1 MIADGPTHE
10 RAVLFADIGESTH
23 LYEALG
29 DEAARALTRNC
40 LARMIECV
48 TKHGGSLVKTIGD
61 EVMASFPSA
70 DAACDAALAMVAA
83 AREASGGGGHTL
95 GAHVGFHLGPVLEE
109 GGDVF
114 GDTVNV
120 AARMVSL
127 AKTDE
132 VLTTRAAVERLDD
145 GRRARTRQ
153 IDRCTVRGKDEVIDV
168 FEVVWQAGGATSL
181 VRVPYS
187 GDLAAG
193 RLLLSLGR
201 ATWELDAAH
210 PGVTIGR
217 AAENDIVLP
226 DPRMSRR
233 HARIRLRHGK
243 FVLHD
248 ESANGTLV
256 VTDEGRRIPLHR
268 EDLTLHGSGRL
279 GVNPGESD
287 ADELAIRFC
296 VESA

>member
-1 MIADGPTHE
+1 MPDENQSE

-23 LYEALG
+23 LYEELG
-29 DEAARALTRNC
+29 NEAARALTRGC
-40 LARMIECV
+40 LDLMIECV
-48 TKHGGSLVKTIGD
+48 TKHRGTLIKTIGD
-61 EVMASFPSA
+61 EVMASFTSA
-70 DAACDAALAMVAA
+70 DAACDAAVAIVIA
-83 AREASGGGGHTL
+83 AREAPSGEGRAL
-95 GAHVGFHLGPVLEE
+95 GAHVGFHWGPVLEE
-109 GGDVF
+109 AGDVF

-120 AARMVSL
+120 AARIVSL

-132 VLTTRAAVERLDD
+132 VLTTRAVVEKL
-145 GRRARTRQ
+145 GGARQEKARQ
-153 IDRCTVRGKDEVIDV
+153 IDRCMVRGKNEMIDV
-168 FEVVWQAGGATSL
+168 YEVVWQSGGETSM
-181 VRVPYS
+181 VRVPFS

-193 RLLLSLGR
+193 CLLLSVGR
-201 ATWELDAAH
+201 VTWEVDAVHRA
-210 PGVTIGR
+210 VSIGR
-217 AAENDIVLP
+217 SAENDIVLP

-279 GVNPGESD
+279 GVNPGYDD
-287 ADELAIRFC
+287 ADDLPIRFR